1 MSTNLNTSI
10 SRPKATNRSKVV
22 HALIK
27 SSGPVANV
35 KQLVKNIHTMVTE
48 LVKGKNNL
56 YF

>member
-1 MSTNLNTSI
+1 M
-10 SRPKATNRSKVV
+10 V

-27 SSGPVANV
+27 SSGLVVNV
-35 KQLVKNIHTMVTE
+35 RQLPKNICNMATE